1 MLHDECVAYQVG
13 EYARLFHWVADGR
26 WWVAMRRV
34 EGNMKESTT
43 LGKTQTFAVR
53 LPFVRP
59 SVRDAGVSGLL
70 SEKGRPC
77 RRLLALGTVKDI
89 PTHNSSL
96 ARGFTKQ
103 NPKAS

>member
-1 MLHDECVAYQVG
+1 
-13 EYARLFHWVADGR
+13 
-26 WWVAMRRV
+26 
-34 EGNMKESTT
+34 MKESTT

-59 SVRDAGVSGLL
+59 FVRDAGVSGLL
-70 SEKGRPC
+70 SEKGRPW
-77 RRLLALGTVKDI
+77 RLLALGTVKDI